1 MMTGSQ
7 SESVWHHDNVKGLN
21 AMKQKK
27 MRAVVIGGSIA
38 GCLAAEVLSHHF
50 EQVVLVEKNSVQD
63 DCGERQSVPQ
73 ENHPHIILQ
82 AGMRLFEYIFP
93 GLSEELVRKGAV
105 SADIIKDVKWFQFGK
120 WKKRYSSDMDTS
132 FFSRPLLDS
141 CIRSR
146 VLKNPKVKWLSNT
159 TLTSIKFDQ
168 PLQVTG
174 VDIDGPSKTKYL
186 ETRLV
191 IDASGQGSRTA
202 KMLENAGIGTVDK
215 SFIETHLGYTSRIY
229 KRSSWP
235 TSDCKAIIIWPEPPH
250 QKGIGLLLP
259 IESDRWMLSS
269 GGWFN
274 CFPKA
279 EPECLLKSLQQLPV
293 RDIYEFIKTA
303 EPLSDVHSYRFSG
316 SRWWHYERLPSFPDG
331 LIVMGAALCSINPF
345 FGQGM
350 TLCAMQANQLL
361 IHIDDWLSNKI
372 STKSIQRS
380 FVKDLKSSWNM
391 AMEEDMRF
399 PETFGKRKFLIKL
412 KHWYGAGFI
421 RLSASNKSARKLQ
434 LEIIHLMAS
443 PNRALQPNIASR
455 IIWSEIFEKKHSS
468 G

>member
-1 MMTGSQ
+1 
-7 SESVWHHDNVKGLN
+7 
-21 AMKQKK
+21 MKQKK
-27 MRAVVIGGSIA
+27 TRAVVIGGSIA
-38 GCLAAEVLSHHF
+38 GCLAAEVLSRHF

-63 DCGERQSVPQ
+63 DCSERQSVPQ
-73 ENHPHIILQ
+73 ENHPHVILL
-82 AGMRLFEYIFP
+82 AGMRLLENIFP

-105 SADIIKDVKWFQFGK
+105 SADLINDIKWFHFGQ
-120 WKKRYSSDMDTS
+120 WKKRYSSDMSTQ

-146 VLKNPKVKWLSNT
+146 VLRNSKVQWLSNT

-168 PLQVTG
+168 SLQVMG
-174 VDIDGPSKTKYL
+174 VDIDSPSKMKHL

-202 KMLENAGIGTVDK
+202 KMLENAGLGTVGK
-215 SFIETHLGYTSRIY
+215 SFIETHLGYISRVY
-229 KRSSWP
+229 KRSSRP
-235 TSDCKAIIIWPEPPH
+235 ISDWKAMVIWPEPPH
-250 QKGIGLLLP
+250 QKSIGLLLP
-259 IESDRWMLSS
+259 IENDRWLLSS

-279 EPECLLKSLQQLPV
+279 EPESLLKSLQQLPA
-293 RDIYEFIKTA
+293 RDLYDFIKTA

-350 TLCAMQANQLL
+350 TLCAMQANQLS
-361 IHIDDWLSNKI
+361 IHIGDWLSNKL

-380 FVKDLKSSWNM
+380 FVKDLQSSWNM
-391 AMEEDMRF
+391 AKEEDMRF
-399 PETFGKRKFLIKL
+399 PETSGKRTFMIKL
-412 KHWYGAGFI
+412 KHWYGAGFN
-421 RLSASNKSARKLQ
+421 RLSASDKRARKLQ
-434 LEIIHLMAS
+434 LKIIHLMTS
-443 PNRALQPNIASR
+443 PNKALQPNIASR
-455 IIWSEIFEKKHSS
+455 IIWSEVFEKKHSS